1 VIVLSRGQHST
12 YVETRELLRRL
23 ASTQSQ
29 ILGAVIN
36 HF

>member
-1 VIVLSRGQHST
+1 VSRGN
-12 YVETRELLRRL
+12 VTRHDHMKEMLRRL
-23 ASTQSQ
+23 ASTHSQ

>member
-1 VIVLSRGQHST
+1 VLSRGQHST

-23 ASTQSQ
+23 GSTQSQ

>member
-1 VIVLSRGQHST
+1 LSRSQHTSFR
-12 YVETRELLRRL
+12 ETRELLRRL
-23 ASTQSQ
+23 ATTQSQ